1 MDSALSEYAF
11 DRDFFHAEDTT
22 LFTEIFSGVCKYV
35 RLRRVHNHIVPDA
48 DERVGGEHDGLR
60 GRADHDDAD
69 PEHADGE
76 RGGRA

>member
-35 RLRRVHNHIVPDA
+35 RLREAREA
-48 DERVGGEHDGLR
+48 
-60 GRADHDDAD
+60 
-69 PEHADGE
+69 
-76 RGGRA
+76 